1 LFAIL
6 AGRFVSV
13 AAKGVRGAD
22 CWRESNWMGWEA
34 IEGLEGLPGGRV
46 PQMRPGCPANPTG
59 MRRTQ
64 RKRTLRA
71 GAQKSYPTKQTH
83 YSILVQLVKYY
94 FKWCVCWEIV

>member
-1 LFAIL
+1 VLPL
-6 AGRFVSV
+6 KELGERTVGERV
-13 AAKGVRGAD
+13 T
-22 CWRESNWMGWEA
+22 GWDGKLLK
-34 IEGLEGLPGGRV
+34 GLEGLPGGRV

-71 GAQKSYPTKQTH
+71 GAQKSYPTKQTY

-94 FKWCVCWEIV
+94 FKWCVCWEIVWGRTRAPA